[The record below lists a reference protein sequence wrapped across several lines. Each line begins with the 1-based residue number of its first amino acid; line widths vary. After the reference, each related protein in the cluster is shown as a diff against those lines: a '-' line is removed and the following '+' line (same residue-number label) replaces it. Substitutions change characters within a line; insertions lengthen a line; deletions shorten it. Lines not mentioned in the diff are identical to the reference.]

1 MQLDSSTHIP
11 DGFLAAMTPLSE
23 KPCLGFERNNPAPHP
38 GHNLPNSTAAI
49 GLSWSLASETRLSH
63 VMGRFLSPDWADKP
77 EAVPYSDLMNP
88 QSLNLYSYVKNNPLS
103 QVDKD
108 GHGCP
113 PDCTDEIN
121 FVMGAANA
129 FGSDYLLGAG
139 RVNQMT
145 SAGQLGAAVGDFGA
159 AVAGGAET
167 LAGAGGE
174 VGGFALDA
182 TGVGAAIGVPA
193 NVVSAGAIVQGAA
206 AATMGVTNLMKDSS
220 SSDVVTSSGQKA
232 DQYGN
237 KLGGS
242 GKPQQHET
250 QSNTREASN
259 NKSLNEGNKSVNHS
273 NPKSGQPHTHAA
285 DADGNKKPNST
296 HHNYPD

>member
-1 MQLDSSTHIP
+1 
-11 DGFLAAMTPLSE
+11 
-23 KPCLGFERNNPAPHP
+23 
-38 GHNLPNSTAAI
+38 
-49 GLSWSLASETRLSH
+49 
-63 VMGRFLSPDWADKP
+63 
-77 EAVPYSDLMNP
+77 
-88 QSLNLYSYVKNNPLS
+88 
-103 QVDKD
+103 
-108 GHGCP
+108 
-113 PDCTDEIN
+113 
-121 FVMGAANA
+121 
-129 FGSDYLLGAG
+129 
-139 RVNQMT
+139 
-145 SAGQLGAAVGDFGA
+145 
-159 AVAGGAET
+159 
-167 LAGAGGE
+167 
-174 VGGFALDA
+174 
-182 TGVGAAIGVPA
+182 
-193 NVVSAGAIVQGAA
+193 
-206 AATMGVTNLMKDSS
+206 MGVTNLMKDSS